1 MNHRLISMNRIFRCS
16 LLVLTTLWLAGCGL
30 KGPLYM
36 PVDEAPKQEAAVD
49 VAQPAQTESNTQAVS
64 DTAK

>member
-1 MNHRLISMNRIFRCS
+1 MNHRLISMNRTFRCA

-36 PVDEAPKQEAAVD
+36 PADEAPKQEAAVD
-49 VAQPAQTESNTQAVS
+49 VAQPVQTESNTPAAS
-64 DTAK
+64 DAAK